1 MLVWSAQN
9 RSISCEICPEN
20 DHKIRRLF
28 TDCLPAKFTL
38 KIPAKST
45 DFSTISSP
53 KTREIWLFFRELSE
67 ALTKWG
73 ECLALKLQLFHKL
86 IVISSEKLIL
96 SNLGLFSHVNPFCF
110 LYHGL
115 KTILVFISYQLNGS
129 ERISTMYLKTVI
141 FRHSILDNSSIPLT
155 PAKQRSIF
163 YQNITDWR
171 RISQCRTKLH
181 CMVRQ
186 E

>member
-1 MLVWSAQN
+1 MFKASRVYNIQGGSLCMTDA
-9 RSISCEICPEN
+9 RSGI
-20 DHKIRRLF
+20 
-28 TDCLPAKFTL
+28 
-38 KIPAKST
+38 
-45 DFSTISSP
+45 
-53 KTREIWLFFRELSE
+53 
-67 ALTKWG
+67 TKWG

-86 IVISSEKLIL
+86 IVISSEKLIS
-96 SNLGLFSHVNPFCF
+96 SNLGLFSHVNSFCF

-163 YQNITDWR
+163 YQNITDSVKKDPPMQNKTTLYGMSG
-171 RISQCRTKLH
+171 I
-181 CMVRQ
+181 

>member
-1 MLVWSAQN
+1 MHDRRKVWDNQMGRMS
-9 RSISCEICPEN
+9 RSE
-20 DHKIRRLF
+20 
-28 TDCLPAKFTL
+28 TL
-38 KIPAKST
+38 A
-45 DFSTISSP
+45 FS
-53 KTREIWLFFRELSE
+53 
-67 ALTKWG
+67 
-73 ECLALKLQLFHKL
+73 KL
-86 IVISSEKLIL
+86 IIISSEKLIS

-163 YQNITDWR
+163 YQNITDSVKKDPPMQNKTTLYGMSG
-171 RISQCRTKLH
+171 IEQTKDKALLH
-181 CMVRQ
+181 
-186 E
+186 

>member
-1 MLVWSAQN
+1 MHDRCKIWDNQMGRMS
-9 RSISCEICPEN
+9 RSE
-20 DHKIRRLF
+20 
-28 TDCLPAKFTL
+28 TL
-38 KIPAKST
+38 A
-45 DFSTISSP
+45 FS
-53 KTREIWLFFRELSE
+53 
-67 ALTKWG
+67 
-73 ECLALKLQLFHKL
+73 KL
-86 IVISSEKLIL
+86 IIISSEKLIS

-163 YQNITDWR
+163 YQNITDSVKKDPPMQNKTTLYGMSG
-171 RISQCRTKLH
+171 IEQTKDKALLH
-181 CMVRQ
+181 
-186 E
+186 

>member
-1 MLVWSAQN
+1 MSSVRKTLKMLVWSAQN
-9 RSISCEICPEN
+9 RSISCKICPEN

-28 TDCLPAKFTL
+28 TDCFPAKFTP

-45 DFSTISSP
+45 DFSAISSP

-96 SNLGLFSHVNPFCF
+96 SNLGLFSHVNPFRF

-115 KTILVFISYQLNGS
+115 KPILVLSHTNL
-129 ERISTMYLKTVI
+129 MALKEYPQCTWRLS
-141 FRHSILDNSSIPLT
+141 FSDIPFWTTL
-155 PAKQRSIF
+155 PF
-163 YQNITDWR
+163 LWPLQNKG
-171 RISQCRTKLH
+171 QFFTKI
-181 CMVRQ
+181 
-186 E
+186 

>member
-1 MLVWSAQN
+1 MFKASRVSNIQGGSLCMTDA
-9 RSISCEICPEN
+9 RSGI
-20 DHKIRRLF
+20 
-28 TDCLPAKFTL
+28 
-38 KIPAKST
+38 
-45 DFSTISSP
+45 
-53 KTREIWLFFRELSE
+53 
-67 ALTKWG
+67 TKWG

-86 IVISSEKLIL
+86 IVISSEKLIS

-163 YQNITDWR
+163 YQNMTDSVKKDPPMQNKTTLYGMSG
-171 RISQCRTKLH
+171 IEQTKDKALLH
-181 CMVRQ
+181 
-186 E
+186 